1 MSKIQYFKKGVKDG
15 IPIFLGY
22 LAVSFTFGIAAKNAG
37 LSALEAVLMSATN
50 LTSAGQFAALDI
62 VAGALS
68 YVEMAF
74 TQLIINLRYCLMS
87 SALSQKISQN
97 MPFWHRF
104 IMSFGVTDEIFG
116 LSVSV
121 KGKISPFYSYGIMS
135 VANPG
140 WTFGTLLGIIS
151 GSLLPARVISALS
164 VALYGMFIAVIIPPS
179 RKSKIIAG
187 IVIISMTLSFAFTK
201 LPLLKEISSGFRIII
216 LTIVIAGVAAY
227 LFPVKDTENKGESE
241 V

>member
-1 MSKIQYFKKGVKDG
+1 
-15 IPIFLGY
+15 
-22 LAVSFTFGIAAKNAG
+22 
-37 LSALEAVLMSATN
+37 MSATN

-87 SALSQKISQN
+87 SALSQKISQK

-121 KGKISPFYSYGIMS
+121 KGIISPFYSYGIMS
-135 VANPG
+135 VAIPG